1 MASKDGFELPG
12 GRIIRLSGIDVLGLP
27 FEGVMY
33 QGRFIS
39 TTIARSQMKADK
51 LKQEEIDQRLSATY
65 WGLILIMRG
74 GGEVPVICT
83 NKTNAEGWFHQIR
96 GLILN

>member
-12 GRIIRLSGIDVLGLP
+12 GRVIRLSGIDVLGLP

-33 QGRFIS
+33 QGRFVPAS
-39 TTIARSQMKADK
+39 IASSRMKADK
-51 LKQEEIDQRLSATY
+51 VKQDEIDQRLSATH
-65 WGLILIMRG
+65 WGLILMMRG

-83 NKTNAEGWFHQIR
+83 SKTNAEGWFHQIK
-96 GLILN
+96 GLLLN